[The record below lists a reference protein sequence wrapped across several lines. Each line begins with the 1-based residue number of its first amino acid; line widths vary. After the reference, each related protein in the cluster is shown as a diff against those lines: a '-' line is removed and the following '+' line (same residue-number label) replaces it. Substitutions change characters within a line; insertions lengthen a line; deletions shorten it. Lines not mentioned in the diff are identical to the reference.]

1 MHDELCVL
9 NSLAKLNFHTKSE
22 SGFARLG
29 YELGCLS
36 VPLYWIA
43 ATVQLS
49 YWLTLPS
56 RLQVPLGVGRL
67 NSL

>member
-43 ATVQLS
+43 ATVQ
-49 YWLTLPS
+49 
-56 RLQVPLGVGRL
+56 
-67 NSL
+67 